1 MKFLFL
7 YKTFF
12 FCNKINIS
20 FDYYFKGSLRRTKDN
35 HKEIRLQV
43 VNWQII
49 IEKHGA
55 IVWHTAYRL
64 LGNHSDASDCF
75 QETFISAI
83 KVCKRQKVKNFPALL
98 ARLATTRAIDMLRV
112 RLRSDSDN
120 ITIDYN
126 HDTLSNSIDPA
137 NYIQKQEL
145 AMQLKNAIVQLPDQE
160 AQVFCM
166 RYLNDM
172 SYRQIAKELDIKTN
186 VVGVILYRAKDK
198 LKKSLSFLQNQ
209 QKSEVIP

>member
-1 MKFLFL
+1 M
-7 YKTFF
+7 
-12 FCNKINIS
+12 
-20 FDYYFKGSLRRTKDN
+20 
-35 HKEIRLQV
+35 QV